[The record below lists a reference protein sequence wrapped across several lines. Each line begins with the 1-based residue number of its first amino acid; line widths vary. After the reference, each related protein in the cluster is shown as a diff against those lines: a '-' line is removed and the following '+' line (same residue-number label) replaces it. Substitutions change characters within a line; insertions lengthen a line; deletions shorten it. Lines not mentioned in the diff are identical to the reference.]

1 MEYIGIQ
8 EQIRSNNRKTIL
20 LLLLFPLLLVLLTLI
35 LTNSIELS
43 FVFICCSALWF
54 VIAYF
59 THSSLISNATSSKPL
74 KRKDNLRVYN
84 LLENLCISQGMTA
97 PKLNIIND
105 DSLNAF
111 ASGIN
116 QDTFTIT
123 LSKGI
128 IDKLNDDELEGV
140 IAHELSHIINR
151 DVRLLIVSIIF
162 VGIFGFIAEMAIRN
176 ISHGSGFSKKKDGLP
191 VLLLT
196 IIGAA
201 IAFLIAKLVHFA
213 ISRKREYLA
222 DAGAAEMTKRPYALA
237 SALKKVSGDP
247 FIEAVERRDI
257 AQLFMHNPQ
266 LDNGNFFGSLFSTHP
281 PIEKR
286 IEILEQYT

>member
-1 MEYIGIQ
+1 VKYIGIQ
-8 EQIRSNNRKTIL
+8 QQIRSNNRKTIL
-20 LLLLFPLLLVLLTLI
+20 LLLLFPLLLVLLTL
-35 LTNSIELS
+35 LVSTSVELA
-43 FVFICCSALWF
+43 FMLLCFAVLWF

-59 THSSLISNATSSKPL
+59 THSSLISSATSSKPL

-84 LLENLCISQGMTA
+84 LLENLCMAQGMAA

-116 QDTFTIT
+116 EDTFTIT
-123 LSKGI
+123 LSRGI

-151 DVRLLIVSIIF
+151 DVRLLIISIIF
-162 VGIFGFIAEMAIRN
+162 VGIFSFIAETSIRS
-176 ISHGSGFSKKKDGLP
+176 IGRSSDYFRKKDGLP
-191 VLLLT
+191 MLL
-196 IIGAA
+196 IAIVGSA
-201 IAFLIAKLVHFA
+201 IAFVIAKLVHFA

-222 DAGAAEMTKRPYALA
+222 DAGAAELTKKPYALA
-237 SALKKVSGDP
+237 SALRKISEDP
-247 FIEAVERRDI
+247 FIEAVERRDV

-266 LDNGNFFGSLFSTHP
+266 VENRKYFNSLFSTHP